1 MGCGMGL
8 AELLREL
15 VKEGVSSNHRGLVV
29 LVGTDGDKLIRYV
42 VDALKVF
49 SSFIKDSHGLYMY
62 QPEYSDAQSRMGRLK
77 ELAKDVSVD
86 IDYRPYKDTDKLLG
100 VTVDFAVL
108 DLMNDLKPNDVG
120 RLGGIVRGGG
130 IYIFMVPPLEEWARR
145 LTKFQQSLL
154 VPQYGPENIRHFLK
168 FRFWS
173 KLMAMGKALII
184 DVDNDKIIK
193 EPTLGNSQPWKPV
206 PITLPEKMRF
216 PRAIYELAKTQDQ
229 VEALREME
237 VLLEKPQRGKSMNV
251 VLIADRGRGKSAV
264 IGLALAALAH
274 RLRRIKGRARFAVT
288 AMNPSN
294 VSTLMEFVIKGLKAL
309 NYDVDVDRWG
319 DDVVTVKVGV
329 SIFVDYIR
337 PYDMLSE
344 EGRDTVVVD
353 EAAMIPLPVLYGI
366 HERFSRVIYAST
378 IHGYEG
384 AGRGFSLRFL
394 KYLHEDKNT
403 SVIEYELKEPIRY
416 AADDPVET
424 WLFDTLLLD
433 AEPAKVT
440 NEDQKL
446 IEEGELRYVVPDLKE
461 FFLNNEDG
469 LRQFFGIYVQAHY
482 RNEPDDLGM
491 MMDAPHH
498 FIRALSLSN
507 GKIVVSTELAEEGGI
522 GDDLINMVVRGLKLP
537 GNIIPDRLIKYWGL
551 SEFAKL
557 RGWRIIR
564 IATHPELQDRGLG
577 TEMLRRIEEEA
588 KDKGVDWVG
597 VGFGVNAKL
606 LNFWI
611 KNGYMPVHIS
621 PERNPISGEYSVLLV
636 KPISERTKDEVI
648 YANKEFRLRLLNSLQ
663 GPFHDLEPDVVRM
676 LLTDWGKALDE
687 GYKPRL
693 TEAQVRRLVAY
704 AWGPMSYENTADALT
719 ELVKTYYLRRGADD
733 AWLPPFYEEVLICK
747 VLQARPWREAAKA
760 LGIRRST
767 LMLLIREITKVLIQ
781 YYVKSYDIPEF
792 MVGVT
797 KSQKKGG

>member
-1 MGCGMGL
+1 MGWI
-8 AELLREL
+8 ELLQGLVREGL
-15 VKEGVSSNHRGLVV
+15 SSNHRRLIV
-29 LVGTDGDKLIRYV
+29 LVGTNEEKIAKYAAESLR
-42 VDALKVF
+42 VF
-49 SSFIKDSHGLYMY
+49 SSLVKDPHGLYMY
-62 QPEYSDAQSRMGRLK
+62 QPEYSDAQRRMGKLK
-77 ELAKDVSVD
+77 DLIEGIPIN

-100 VTVDFAVL
+100 ITVDFAVL

-130 IYIFMVPPLEEWARR
+130 IYIFMIPPLNEWIRQ

-154 VPQYGPENIRHFLK
+154 VPQYGPEHVRHFLK
-168 FRFWS
+168 VRFWN
-173 KLMAMGKALII
+173 KLMSMDKILII
-184 DVDNDKIIK
+184 DANNDEIIK
-193 EPTLGNSQPWKPV
+193 EPILGDSQTWKPREIV
-206 PITLPEKMRF
+206 MPERMKFTRT
-216 PRAIYELAKTQDQ
+216 IYELAKTQDQ
-229 VEALREME
+229 VETLRAME
-237 VLLEKPQRGKSMNV
+237 VLMERPPRGKKVNV

-274 RLRRIKGRARFAVT
+274 RLRKIKGRVRFAVT

-309 NYDVDVDRWG
+309 NYDVSTSYWG
-319 DDVVTVKVGV
+319 NDVVSVKVGI
-329 SIFVDYIR
+329 SIFIDYIR

-344 EGRDTVVVD
+344 DGRDIVVVD

-394 KYLHEDKNT
+394 KYLREDKNT
-403 SVIEYELKEPIRY
+403 RIIEYELKEPIRY
-416 AADDPVET
+416 APNDPVEQ

-433 AEPAKVT
+433 AEPVRIT
-440 NEDQKL
+440 DEDQEL
-446 IEEGELRYVVPDLKE
+446 INRHEFNYLIPDLKK
-461 FFLNNEDG
+461 FFLLNEEQ

-507 GKIVVSTELAEEGGI
+507 GKIVVSVELAEEGGI
-522 GDDLINMVVRGLKLP
+522 GDDMIDMVVRGLKLP

-551 SEFAKL
+551 TDFAKL
-557 RGWRIIR
+557 KGWRIIR
-564 IATHPELQDRGLG
+564 IATHPELQDKGLG
-577 TEMLRRIEEEA
+577 TEMLKRIEEEA
-588 KDKGVDWVG
+588 RERGIDWVG

-636 KPISERTKDEVI
+636 KPINEKTRDIII

-663 GPFHDLEPDVVRM
+663 GPFHDMEPDVVRM
-676 LLTDWGKALDE
+676 LLTDWGQALDP
-687 GYKPRL
+687 GYTPRL
-693 TEAQVRRLVAY
+693 TEAQIRRLVAY
-704 AWGPMSYENTADALT
+704 SWGPMTYENTADAIT
-719 ELVKTYYLRRGADD
+719 ELVKTYYLRRGVDSIN
-733 AWLPPFYEEVLICK
+733 LPQFYEEALICK
-747 VLQARPWREAAKA
+747 VLQARPWRESAKV
-760 LGIRRST
+760 LSIRKST
-767 LMLLIREITKVLIQ
+767 LMLMLREVIKLLIQ
-781 YYVKSYDIPEF
+781 YYVKYVEIPEF
-792 MVGVT
+792 MISVT
-797 KSQKKGG
+797 KSQKRSK

>member
-1 MGCGMGL
+1 MGWVDLLSGL
-8 AELLREL
+8 VREGL
-15 VKEGVSSNHRGLVV
+15 SSNHRSLIV
-29 LVGTDGDKLIRYV
+29 LVGTNDEKLAKYAA
-42 VDALKVF
+42 DALSTF
-49 SSFIKDSHGLYMY
+49 SSLIKDAHGLYMY
-62 QPEYSDAQSRMGRLK
+62 QPEYSDAQRRMGKFR
-77 ELAKDVSVD
+77 EFIGNTSVS

-130 IYIFMVPPLEEWARR
+130 IYILMIPPLEEWMKR
-145 LTKFQQSLL
+145 LTKFQQTLL
-154 VPQYGPENIRHFLK
+154 VPQYGPEHVRHFLK
-168 FRFWS
+168 VRFWN
-173 KLMAMGKALII
+173 KVIGMDKALII
-184 DVDNDKIIK
+184 DVDRDDIAK
-193 EPTLGNSQPWKPV
+193 EPKLGNSETWKPR
-206 PITLPEKMRF
+206 PITIPDKTRF
-216 PRAIYELAKTQDQ
+216 PRPIYELAKTQDQ
-229 VEALREME
+229 VEALKAME
-237 VLLEKPQRGKSMNV
+237 ALMDRPPRGRRLNV
-251 VLIADRGRGKSAV
+251 VLIADRGRGKSAI

-294 VSTLMEFVIKGLKAL
+294 VSTLMEFLIRGLKAL
-309 NYDVDVDRWG
+309 NYDVDVERWG
-319 DDVVTVKVGV
+319 NDVVSVRVGV

-344 EGRDTVVVD
+344 EGRDVVVVD

-366 HERFSRVIYAST
+366 HERFSRVVYAST

-394 KYLHEDKNT
+394 KYLHEDKST
-403 SVIEYELKEPIRY
+403 KVIEYELKEPIRY
-416 AADDPVET
+416 APNDPVEE

-433 AEPAKVT
+433 AEPAKLVE
-440 NEDQKL
+440 EDY
-446 IEEGELRYVVPDLKE
+446 ELVNKRDLKYIVPDLE
-461 FFLNNEDG
+461 DFFLGNEER

-498 FIRALSLSN
+498 FVRALALGN
-507 GKIVVSTELAEEGGI
+507 GKVVVSVELAEEGGI
-522 GDDLINMVVRGLKLP
+522 SDELIDLVVRGLKLP

-577 TEMLRRIEEEA
+577 TEMLRHIEEEA
-588 KDKGVDWVG
+588 REKGLDWVG

-636 KPISERTKDEVI
+636 KPINEKSRDVVV

-663 GPFHDLEPDVVRM
+663 GPFHDLEPDVTSM
-676 LLTDWGKALDE
+676 LLTDWGEALDGE
-687 GYKPRL
+687 YSARL
-693 TEAQVRRLVAY
+693 TEAQVRRLIAY
-704 AWGPMSYENTADALT
+704 AWGPMTYENTADAIT
-719 ELVKTYYLRRGADD
+719 ELVKTYYLRLGVDD
-733 AWLPPFYEEVLICK
+733 IRLPPPYEAALICK
-747 VLQARPWREAAKA
+747 VLQARPWREAARV
-760 LGIRRST
+760 LNIRKST
-767 LMLLIREITKVLIQ
+767 LMLLLREIVKILIQ
-781 YYVKSYDIPEF
+781 YYVKYTEIPEF
-792 MVGVT
+792 MVSVT
-797 KSQKKGG
+797 KSQKKGGNR

>member
-1 MGCGMGL
+1 MGWT
-8 AELLREL
+8 ELLQGL
-15 VKEGVSSNHRGLVV
+15 VKEGLSSNHRRLVV
-29 LVGTDGDKLIRYV
+29 LVGTDEEKLAKYAAEVLR
-42 VDALKVF
+42 VF
-49 SSFIKDSHGLYMY
+49 SSIVKEPHGLYMY
-62 QPEYSDAQSRMGRLK
+62 QPEYPDAQRRMGKFK
-77 ELAKDVSVD
+77 EFIEGVSAS

-100 VTVDFAVL
+100 TTVDFAIL

-130 IYIFMVPPLEEWARR
+130 IYIFMVPPLDEWVRQ

-154 VPQYGPENIRHFLK
+154 VPQYRPEDVRHFLK
-168 FRFWS
+168 IRFWN
-173 KLMAMGKALII
+173 KLMGMGKALII
-184 DVDNDKIIK
+184 NVNNDELIK
-193 EPTLGNSQPWKPV
+193 EPVIGDSQPWKPREIV
-206 PITLPEKMRF
+206 MPERIRF
-216 PRAIYELAKTQDQ
+216 SKAIYQLAKTQDQ
-229 VEALREME
+229 VEALRAME
-237 VLLEKPQRGKSMNV
+237 ILLERPPKGKKVNV
-251 VLIADRGRGKSAV
+251 VLIADRGRGKSAI

-274 RLRRIKGRARFAVT
+274 RLRKAKGRARFAVT

-309 NYDVDVDRWG
+309 NYDVDVSYWG
-319 DDVVTVKVGV
+319 GDVVSVKVGI
-329 SIFVDYIR
+329 SIFIDYVR

-344 EGRDTVVVD
+344 EGRDIVVVD

-366 HERFSRVIYAST
+366 HERFSRVVYAST

-394 KYLHEDKNT
+394 KYLREDKNT
-403 SVIEYELKEPIRY
+403 KVVEYELKEPIRY
-416 AADDPVET
+416 APNDPVEQ

-433 AEPAKVT
+433 AEPAKIT
-440 NEDQKL
+440 DEDYEL
-446 IEEGELRYVVPDLKE
+446 ISKHEFEYLIPNLRE
-461 FFLNNEDG
+461 FFLESEDK

-498 FIRALSLSN
+498 FVRALTLSN
-507 GKIVVSTELAEEGGI
+507 GKIVVSVELAEEGGI
-522 GDDLINMVVRGLKLP
+522 SDDLIDMVVRGLKLP

-551 SEFAKL
+551 TDFAKL

-588 KDKGVDWVG
+588 REKGIDWVG

-636 KPISERTKDEVI
+636 KPISDRAKDAAI
-648 YANKEFRLRLLNSLQ
+648 YANREFRLRLLNSLQ
-663 GPFHDLEPDVVRM
+663 GPFHDMEPDVVRM
-676 LLTDWGKALDE
+676 LLTDWGQALDPE
-687 GYKPRL
+687 YNPRL
-693 TEAQVRRLVAY
+693 TEAQTRRLIAY
-704 AWGPMSYENTADALT
+704 SWGPMTYENTADAIT
-719 ELVKTYYLRRGADD
+719 ELVKTYYLRRGIDNIA
-733 AWLPPFYEEVLICK
+733 LPQFYEEALICK
-747 VLQARPWREAAKA
+747 VLQARPWREAAKV
-760 LGIRRST
+760 LNIRKST
-767 LMLLIREITKVLIQ
+767 LMLMLREVVKVLIQ
-781 YYVKSYDIPEF
+781 YYVKYVEIPEF
-792 MVGVT
+792 MISVT
-797 KSQKKGG
+797 KSQKRSK